1 MTARPIV
8 LAPDPV
14 LKAKAKPVA
23 QVDDQVRAL
32 MQDML
37 DSMYASQGVGLA
49 ANQIGILQRVL
60 VMDVAPKEEP
70 PRPMKMANP
79 ELIAKSDETAIN
91 QEGCL
96 SLPDFYADVERPARV
111 TVRYLDETNTQQTLD
126 AEGWMAVCIQ
136 HEIDHL
142 DGVLFVD
149 HLSALKRNMI
159 LRKMTK
165 LKRSQIAD

>member
-14 LKAKAKPVA
+14 LKAKAQPVV
-23 QVDDQVRAL
+23 QVDDKVRAL

-49 ANQIGILQRVL
+49 ANQIGVLDRVL
-60 VMDVAPKEEP
+60 VMDVAPKDEP
-70 PRPMKMANP
+70 PQPVRMANP
-79 ELIAKSDETAIN
+79 EIIARSDETAVN

-96 SLPDFYADVERPARV
+96 SIPDHYADVERPARV
-111 TVRYLDETNTQQTLD
+111 TVRYLDENNEQKTID
-126 AEGWMAVCIQ
+126 AEGWLAVCVQ

-159 LRKMTK
+159 LRKMQK
-165 LKRSQIAD
+165 LKRNQD

>member
-14 LKAKAKPVA
+14 LKTKAKPVP
-23 QVDDQVRAL
+23 QVDDRVRAL

-37 DSMYASQGVGLA
+37 DSMYEHQGVGLA
-49 ANQIGILQRVL
+49 ANQIGVLDRVL
-60 VMDVAPKEEP
+60 VMDVAPKDTP
-70 PRPMKMANP
+70 PQPMKMANP
-79 ELIAKSDETAIN
+79 EIVAKSDETAVN

-96 SLPDFYADVERPARV
+96 SIPDHYADVERPARV
-111 TVRYLDETNTQQTLD
+111 TVRYLDENNEQKTLEAD
-126 AEGWMAVCIQ
+126 GWLAVCVQ

-165 LKRSQIAD
+165 LKRNQD

>member
-1 MTARPIV
+1 MTAHPIV

-14 LKAKAKPVA
+14 LKAKATPVA
-23 QVDDQVRAL
+23 QVDDGVRTL

-49 ANQIGILQRVL
+49 ANQIGVLQRVL
-60 VMDVAPKEEP
+60 VMDVAPKNEP
-70 PRPMKMANP
+70 PQPMRMANP
-79 ELIAKSDETAIN
+79 EIIATSEETAVN

-96 SLPDFYADVERPARV
+96 SLPDHYADVERPARV
-111 TVRYLDETNTQQTLD
+111 TVRYLDENNEQKTID
-126 AEGWMAVCIQ
+126 AEGWLAVCVQ

-165 LKRSQIAD
+165 LKRNQV